1 MLGISHNEG
10 RVGADTITEVIVN
23 MIKDVDTFT
32 LEKSARTIWNIKSV
46 KQKDVV
52 KDILED
58 ASGIKVKKVA
68 KGI

>member
-1 MLGISHNEG
+1 
-10 RVGADTITEVIVN
+10 
-23 MIKDVDTFT
+23 MIQDVDTFT